1 MSTYDEYAAPVTVT
15 DVTVLKAD
23 RNNRHLS
30 VDRGIVYKQA
40 YRLDLHIHLISPEY
54 LEVREEEPLI
64 IFVQGSAWMKQDM
77 DNHLMDL
84 YPIAMAGY
92 KVAIVEYRP
101 STLRPFPAQAED
113 VKDAVRFMYE
123 HQKEFGVD
131 KDKIFLMGD
140 SSGAHSALMAL
151 MRWEEDMPRIRGL
164 VDYYGPTDIVAMNDA
179 PSAMDH
185 AGPDSPEGLLI
196 GGYPVLESPERTGPT
211 VVMNYITE
219 NRPLPPIAIFHG
231 TVDRLVPYSQ
241 SELLY
246 ERLKTCHKIVEFYPV
261 DGADHGGPTFYCP
274 QVYEKTLE
282 FLNKYSEGDYCFV

>member
-1 MSTYDEYAAPVTVT
+1 MPKFDEFEAAPVTVSGAQ
-15 DVTVLKAD
+15 VLKTD
-23 RNNRHLS
+23 INNRHL
-30 VDRGIVYKQA
+30 VLDRGIVYKQA
-40 YRLDLHIHLISPEY
+40 YRQDLHIHLISPEY
-54 LEVREEEPLI
+54 VEMREEPLV
-64 IFVQGSAWMKQDM
+64 IFVQGSAWMAQDL

-131 KDKIFLMGD
+131 GSRMFLMGD

-151 MRWEEDMPRIRGL
+151 MRWEPDMPSVRGL
-164 VDYYGPTDIVAMNDA
+164 VDYYGPTDIVAMNAA

-185 AGPDSPEGLLI
+185 AAPNSPEGLLI
-196 GGYPVLESPERTGPT
+196 GGYPVLESPERTSPT

-219 NRPLPPIAIFHG
+219 EKPLPPIAIFHG
-231 TVDRLVPYSQ
+231 TRDRLVPYSQ

-246 ERLKTCHKIVEFYPV
+246 RKLVECHKTVEFYPV
-261 DGADHGGPTFYCP
+261 DGADHGGPAFYCP
-274 QVYEKTLE
+274 AVYEKTLA
-282 FLNKYSEGDYCFV
+282 FLNNYA